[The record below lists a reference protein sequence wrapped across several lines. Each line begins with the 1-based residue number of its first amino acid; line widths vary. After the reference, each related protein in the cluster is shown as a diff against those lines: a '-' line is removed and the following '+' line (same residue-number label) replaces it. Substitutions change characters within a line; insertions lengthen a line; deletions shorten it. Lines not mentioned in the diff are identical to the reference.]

1 MLRLSLSLPP
11 SNTILNLSIH
21 GKNHAKILGKG
32 GRLPLEVIKCCN
44 TNHTRK
50 WMWRFDLIVKSR
62 HWFPV
67 LFLILRFIKEM
78 NTWYKFGSGVE

>member
-32 GRLPLEVIKCCN
+32 GRLPLEVIKCCKLQPVTQITLGN
-44 TNHTRK
+44 GCG
-50 WMWRFDLIVKSR
+50 DL
-62 HWFPV
+62 
-67 LFLILRFIKEM
+67 
-78 NTWYKFGSGVE
+78 T